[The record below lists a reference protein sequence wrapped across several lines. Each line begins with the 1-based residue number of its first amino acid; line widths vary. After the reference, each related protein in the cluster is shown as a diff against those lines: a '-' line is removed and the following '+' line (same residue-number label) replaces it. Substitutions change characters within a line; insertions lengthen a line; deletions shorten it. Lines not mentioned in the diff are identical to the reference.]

1 MSAETAARSAK
12 SRLVVVG
19 NGMAGMRT
27 VEALLKRAPG
37 RYDIVVFGAEPQVN
51 YSRILLS
58 AVLAGEMTADD
69 IVIHPR
75 GWYEANGIALHAGDP
90 VVALDPTARVVTSE
104 SGRSVSYDRLLL
116 ATGSRPLAP
125 PIPGLELTGVTA
137 FRNVKDVE
145 AMVEASARRRRA
157 VVIGGG
163 LLGLE
168 AAWGLK
174 RRGMAVT
181 LLHLMP
187 TLMER
192 QLDATAGQLLQHDLE
207 RRGVEVVTLAQ
218 TEEILG
224 RDRVEGVQ
232 LADGRVLPADLV
244 VMAVGI
250 RPEIAL
256 ARRAGLDVNRG
267 VVVGDD
273 MRTSDP
279 HIYAVGECAEHRG
292 VCFGLVEPLW
302 DMAEACAERLAG
314 GAHGNF
320 AAPIMSAR
328 LKITGVD
335 VFSAGALMAEAES
348 DDEITYLDNADGV
361 YKKLVL
367 RDGSIVGVMLYGD
380 IVDSAWYLQLMRAR
394 ADVSALRPNL
404 IFGRSHPGEQA
415 EAREPS
421 EEASVAPVA
430 TTTGVNG
437 SARTRIG
444 WPLID
449 ATARPAYG

>member
-1 MSAETAARSAK
+1 MSADAVRPAK
-12 SRLVVVG
+12 QKLVVVG

-27 VEALLKRAPG
+27 VEELLRRAPG

-58 AVLAGEMTADD
+58 AVLAGEMTTDE

-75 GWYEANGIALHAGDP
+75 AWYAANGITLHAGDP
-90 VVALDPTARVVTSE
+90 VIALDPKARTVTSA
-104 SGRSVSYDRLLL
+104 SGRTVAYDTLLL

-125 PIPGLELTGVTA
+125 PIPGLDLPGVRA
-137 FRNVKDVE
+137 FRNIKDVE
-145 AMVEASARRRRA
+145 AMVEAAARQRRV

-181 LLHLMP
+181 VVHLMP

-207 RRGVEVVTLAQ
+207 RRGVAIVTLGQ

-224 RDRVEGVQ
+224 REQVEGVQ
-232 LADGRVLPADLV
+232 LADGRVLPADFV

-250 RPEIAL
+250 RPEIVL
-256 ARRAGLDVNRG
+256 ARDAGLDANRG
-267 VVVGDD
+267 IVVGDD
-273 MRTSDP
+273 MRTTDP
-279 HIYAVGECAEHRG
+279 HIFAVGECAEHRG
-292 VCFGLVEPLW
+292 QCYGLVEPLW
-302 DMAEACAERLAG
+302 DMAQVCAERLAG
-314 GAHGNF
+314 VGDAMF
-320 AAPIMSAR
+320 AAPILSAR
-328 LKITGVD
+328 LKITGVE

-348 DDEITYLDNADGV
+348 DDEITYLDDAEGI

-367 RDGSIVGVMLYGD
+367 RDGRIAGVMLYGD
-380 IVDSAWYLQLMRAR
+380 VADSAWYLRLMRES

-404 IFGRSHPGEQA
+404 IFGQGHAEEQDEAPEAGEETTVVPAA
-415 EAREPS
+415 ERRA
-421 EEASVAPVA
+421 
-430 TTTGVNG
+430 VNG
-437 SARTRIG
+437 AARTRTG
-444 WPLID
+444 WPSID
-449 ATARPAYG
+449 PVARPAYG